1 MINKEFA
8 NKILSESRFL
18 KNVNMLSEENKT
30 NVISL
35 INDVN
40 DGNEQALNKLIK
52 QESKFLA
59 FMVEN
64 IDAIIKTT
72 TSKKLNSE
80 LFESSIKEYVV
91 GRLPK
96 YNLSEQVNG
105 FDDIIKIVERESHR
119 NSVIL
124 NNYFSKKTGVVNI
137 DEEMDILVGK
147 QVILKEEK
155 EEEKIVDSDNEPKKE
170 VESNEVSINDL
181 DMIEDIANSITNP
194 ETYEFDSMAIEEE
207 PKENTEDTHGD
218 GNDKSKVKFVI
229 NQPGNVHIE
238 VKKETVTMGN
248 VYTKSPIATDHDF
261 PKKDKKKKDGI
272 VKKGIK

>member
-72 TSKKLNSE
+72 TSKKLNSN
-80 LFESSIKEYVV
+80 LFESSIKEYIV

-96 YNLSEQVNG
+96 YNLSEQISG

-137 DEEMDILVGK
+137 DEEMDVLVGK

-155 EEEKIVDSDNEPKKE
+155 EEEVAVEEKE
-170 VESNEVSINDL
+170 TKENDGLVKNEVSINDL

-194 ETYEFDSMAIEEE
+194 ETYDFSDVSVEEE
-207 PKENTEDTHGD
+207 PKENTEETDSEG
-218 GNDKSKVKFVI
+218 KPKVKFVI
-229 NQPGNVHIE
+229 NQPGNVNIE
-238 VKKETVTMGN
+238 VKKETVTLGN

>member
-72 TSKKLNSE
+72 TSKKLNSN
-80 LFESSIKEYVV
+80 LFESSIKEYIV

-96 YNLSEQVNG
+96 YNLSEQISG

-137 DEEMDILVGK
+137 DEEMDVLVGK

-155 EEEKIVDSDNEPKKE
+155 EEEVAVEEKEPKENDGLEK
-170 VESNEVSINDL
+170 SEVSINDL

-194 ETYEFDSMAIEEE
+194 ETYDFSDVSVEEE
-207 PKENTEDTHGD
+207 PKENTEETDSEG
-218 GNDKSKVKFVI
+218 KPKVKFVI
-229 NQPGNVHIE
+229 NQPGNVNIE
-238 VKKETVTMGN
+238 VKKETVTLGN